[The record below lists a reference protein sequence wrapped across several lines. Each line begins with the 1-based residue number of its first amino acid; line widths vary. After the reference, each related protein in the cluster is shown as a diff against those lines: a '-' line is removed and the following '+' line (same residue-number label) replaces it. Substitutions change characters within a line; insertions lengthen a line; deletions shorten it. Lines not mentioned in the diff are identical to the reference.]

1 MSADND
7 GFEFDADIDDN
18 DAQDIQ
24 AFNSTLVRLRERRL
38 TEITISGPLR
48 KSKLAWKI
56 ATYQQPVLYRVVMLA
71 SGCAANWNGRN
82 LLCAYLA
89 ARALIETVAVFLVFE
104 DELQT
109 LIEQENLG
117 EIDALIMN
125 RTFSTRDTEFIE
137 ALPNTKAINI
147 LTFIDRLEKQDLSGV
162 RKHYEFL
169 SERCHPNYLGQ
180 YHFFGTRDRETN
192 VVSYSDW
199 GNLERH
205 FNYVLAAAM
214 LIQFVE
220 RCMDR
225 LDTAILRVSE
235 LQHKID
241 PIVED

>member
-147 LTFIDRLEKQDLSGV
+147 LTFIDRLEKQGLSGV

-180 YHFFGTRDRETN
+180 YHFFGTCD
-192 VVSYSDW
+192 
-199 GNLERH
+199 H
-205 FNYVLAAAM
+205 
-214 LIQFVE
+214 
-220 RCMDR
+220 
-225 LDTAILRVSE
+225 
-235 LQHKID
+235 
-241 PIVED
+241 